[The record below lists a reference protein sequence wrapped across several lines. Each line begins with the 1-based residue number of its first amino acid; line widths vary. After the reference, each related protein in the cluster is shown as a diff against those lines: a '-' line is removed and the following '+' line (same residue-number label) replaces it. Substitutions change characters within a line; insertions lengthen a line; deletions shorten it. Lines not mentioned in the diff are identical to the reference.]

1 MTRRAA
7 GLGLALIP
15 AVVVCAA
22 LAGPPT
28 SAPPAAAAPAAA
40 TAAPGDEAPLDY
52 TTRPG
57 DTLIGLSAR
66 LLADPGRWRELA
78 RVNGLAN
85 PHRIAVGQALRIPL
99 DWLRSEPA
107 TATVIGVAGRASLLP
122 DGALQVGQAVA
133 EGRSLQTGADGNLT
147 VRLVDG
153 TVLRLR
159 ADSRLE
165 LSESRRLPSV
175 GGTRSGTR
183 LDAGRVE
190 IKAGTAGA
198 GLPGFRV
205 RTPQGVLAVRGTAF
219 RVEVATDRATT
230 RGEVLEGTVAF
241 SGQPVTA
248 GHGSAIDADGR
259 VAPASPLAPAPD
271 LAALPGLQQR
281 LLVRFALPRPEG
293 VRAWRAQVAV
303 DASFDTVLADLT
315 TAGAELRFADL
326 PDGDYLLRVRAI
338 DPQGWEGYDADHR
351 FRLKARPEAPLPS
364 SPAPGAVL
372 SGERVSLAWAAHAEA
387 GSYRLQI
394 AGDAGFEAPLRDLA
408 DLGTPGAVVDG
419 LAPGRYRWRL
429 RSVRPGGDA
438 GPWGDARG
446 FEIRPPP
453 PNPPPPRIGDESLS
467 LAWEG
472 QPGQRFDVQLARDP
486 AFTQGVASVELD
498 RPAVELPLPGSGR
511 FWVRLR
517 VRDPDGFIGPWTAP
531 QSVDVPHCL
540 RDGSGRCV
548 RAGDGIVDTVP

>member
-1 MTRRAA
+1 M
-7 GLGLALIP
+7 
-15 AVVVCAA
+15 
-22 LAGPPT
+22 
-28 SAPPAAAAPAAA
+28 
-40 TAAPGDEAPLDY
+40 
-52 TTRPG
+52 
-57 DTLIGLSAR
+57 
-66 LLADPGRWRELA
+66 
-78 RVNGLAN
+78 
-85 PHRIAVGQALRIPL
+85 
-99 DWLRSEPA
+99 
-107 TATVIGVAGRASLLP
+107 
-122 DGALQVGQAVA
+122 
-133 EGRSLQTGADGNLT
+133 
-147 VRLVDG
+147 
-153 TVLRLR
+153 
-159 ADSRLE
+159 
-165 LSESRRLPSV
+165 
-175 GGTRSGTR
+175 
-183 LDAGRVE
+183 
-190 IKAGTAGA
+190 
-198 GLPGFRV
+198 
-205 RTPQGVLAVRGTAF
+205 
-219 RVEVATDRATT
+219 
-230 RGEVLEGTVAF
+230 
-241 SGQPVTA
+241 
-248 GHGSAIDADGR
+248 
-259 VAPASPLAPAPD
+259 
-271 LAALPGLQQR
+271 
-281 LLVRFALPRPEG
+281 
-293 VRAWRAQVAV
+293 
-303 DASFDTVLADLT
+303 LADLT

-394 AGDAGFEAPLRDLA
+394 AG
-408 DLGTPGAVVDG
+408 
-419 LAPGRYRWRL
+419 
-429 RSVRPGGDA
+429 PGGDA